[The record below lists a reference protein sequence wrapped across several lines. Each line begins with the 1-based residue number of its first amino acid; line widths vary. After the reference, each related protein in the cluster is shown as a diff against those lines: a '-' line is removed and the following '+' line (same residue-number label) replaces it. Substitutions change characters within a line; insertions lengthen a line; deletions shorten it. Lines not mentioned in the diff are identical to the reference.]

1 MVVRVAEIPVEL
13 SGDGDCASCA
23 SRLQTELEHH
33 RGLVAV
39 EPSGPA
45 SLRVSYDPDLCSLS
59 CLNGAAESIGA
70 RLERTYHH
78 EVLPVEG
85 MDCYDCAQTIEQA
98 VGRLSGVTACSVNF
112 PAAQLRIEY
121 DAASVGL
128 SQRLRKQVAVL
139 GYRIPEVG
147 AAGEAQDP
155 GPSSFV
161 ERHRDQFP
169 LVAALLLLF
178 AGIAWS
184 VVDGHSTV
192 GDGFYAA
199 AVVIGGWRIARA
211 GFAALWATRRPDINL
226 LMTIAVIGAA
236 AIDAWLEAALVVVL
250 FSVGET
256 LESFAVDRARR
267 SIAGLVALAPSVA
280 VVLREDEEREIAAAD
295 LVVGDIVMVRPGE
308 QIPADGS
315 VVEGAS
321 SVNEATITGE
331 SVPADKESGDAVYAG
346 TLNGEGRLLARVD
359 RAPGDTTLARI
370 TRAVTEAQAQKTAT
384 ERWVDRFARVYT
396 PCILVIAVLT
406 SVIPPVVGAGSF
418 EDWFYRGLAF
428 LILACPCALV
438 IATPVAV
445 VAALARAS
453 AAGVLVKG
461 GAFLEVAAA
470 VRVVAFD
477 KTGTLTRGAP
487 RLVSVV
493 SFDGREQ
500 DAVLRLAASLEAASE
515 HPLARAVVDA
525 ARERGVSLLPVDSFQ
540 ATRGS
545 GVEARIAGQLVQ
557 VAKPAQFAD
566 HTIFDAVSVAIA
578 TETGAGHTVALV
590 GADDSIIGLL
600 ALSDEPRTGAPAAL
614 AELRSAGIER
624 TVLLTGDHLAAANA
638 VAHVVGVDEVR
649 AGLLPDEKVA
659 AIEELQRAYGPIMM
673 VGDGVNDAPA
683 LARSSLGVA
692 MGTAGSPTAIETAD
706 VALMG
711 DDLLKLSG
719 FIALARATRGIVRQ
733 NIAFSLGVKAV
744 AAIFAFA
751 GLLPLWLAVLADVGA
766 TLLVVANGLRLL
778 RTESFR
784 FAGGVSRR

>member
-13 SGDGDCASCA
+13 SGDADCASCA
-23 SRLQTELEHH
+23 SRLQAELEHH

-70 RLERTYHH
+70 RLERSFHH

-121 DAASVGL
+121 DAASFGL
-128 SQRLRKQVAVL
+128 PERLRKQVAAL
-139 GYRIPEVG
+139 GYRIPEL
-147 AAGEAQDP
+147 GETQDT
-155 GPSSFV
+155 GPSSFA
-161 ERHRDQFP
+161 ERHRDQLP
-169 LVAALLLLF
+169 VVAALVLLF

-184 VVDGHSTV
+184 VMDGHSTV
-192 GDGFYAA
+192 SDGFYAV

-211 GFAALWATRRPDINL
+211 GFAALLATRRPDINL

-250 FSVGET
+250 FSIGEA

-267 SIAGLVALAPSVA
+267 SIAGLVALAPSLA
-280 VVLREDEEREIAAAD
+280 VVIRDDEEREIAAAD
-295 LVVGDIVMVRPGE
+295 LVVGDVVVVRPGE

-315 VVEGAS
+315 VAEGAS
-321 SVNEATITGE
+321 SVNQATITGE

-346 TLNGEGRLLARVD
+346 TLNGEGRLLVRVD

-396 PCILVIAVLT
+396 PTVLLIAILTAV
-406 SVIPPVVGAGSF
+406 VPPLVGAGSF

-453 AAGVLVKG
+453 AAGVLIKG
-461 GAFLEVAAA
+461 GAYLEVAAE

-477 KTGTLTRGAP
+477 KTGTLTNGAP
-487 RLVSVV
+487 RLVSVAC
-493 SFDGREQ
+493 FDGQDQ

-515 HPLARAVVDA
+515 HPLAGAVVDA
-525 ARERGVSLLPVDSFQ
+525 AHERGLSLLSVDSFQ

-545 GVEARIAGQLVQ
+545 GVIGRVGEWVVR
-557 VAKPAQFAD
+557 VAKPAFFAEHKD
-566 HTIFDAVSVAIA
+566 FGTLSGAIA
-578 TETGAGHTVALV
+578 TESDSGHTVALV
-590 GADDSIIGLL
+590 AADDSIVGLV
-600 ALSDEPRTGAPAAL
+600 AWSDGPRADASSAL
-614 AELRSAGIER
+614 AELRRAGIER
-624 TVLLTGDHLAAANA
+624 TVLLTGDHQEAAEA
-638 VAHVVGVDEVR
+638 VARVVGVDEVR

-719 FIALARATRGIVRQ
+719 LITLARATRGIVRQ
-733 NIAFSLGVKAV
+733 NITFSLGVKAV
-744 AAIFAFA
+744 AALFAFA

-778 RTESFR
+778 QTESFR